1 MLKWRRNAFISGQ
14 SIAIH
19 CQLGEI
25 LEMAN
30 VHLMMLDNLNL
41 IQTWIICTFTPCC
54 IWTKHCWKYPIH
66 VECFKKPPINIWTN
80 HLFGWES
87 FCWPSPDLDKTSASP
102 AKARF
107 ILNSL
112 SRGFFPYVEKK
123 TWLKW
128 YVAKKHMRRP
138 SSTAK
143 LIFVPKY
150 VKYKKVSSSN
160 SGLTVCGREEPDKAF
175 GETRSSHRVP
185 DTHKRCCCQFIA
197 QSFDHFWPGLPD
209 PPMDV
214 RVDSGPQDGTI
225 LVTWIPVTLNITTP
239 GQKVPST
246 WIIWISIINIVVIL
260 WEYIIVIIITI
271 TIVKVKTAPITGYAV
286 FADGKRVTDVD
297 SPSSD
302 HNDEMKWSWRQ
313 LKFIICFAHFI
324 FFFLVFLGY

>member
-1 MLKWRRNAFISGQ
+1 MICGQKAYAPPKFHCKVDFCSKICEIS
-14 SIAIH
+14 
-19 CQLGEI
+19 
-25 LEMAN
+25 
-30 VHLMMLDNLNL
+30 
-41 IQTWIICTFTPCC
+41 
-54 IWTKHCWKYPIH
+54 
-66 VECFKKPPINIWTN
+66 
-80 HLFGWES
+80 
-87 FCWPSPDLDKTSASP
+87 
-102 AKARF
+102 
-107 ILNSL
+107 
-112 SRGFFPYVEKK
+112 
-123 TWLKW
+123 
-128 YVAKKHMRRP
+128 
-138 SSTAK
+138 
-143 LIFVPKY
+143 
-150 VKYKKVSSSN
+150 KVSSSN

-175 GETRSSHRVP
+175 GETCSSHRVP

-197 QSFDHFWPGLPD
+197 QSFNHFWPGLPD

-246 WIIWISIINIVVIL
+246 RIIRISIFNIVVTL

-302 HNDEMKWSWRQ
+302 HNDEMKWSWWQ